1 MPPRRK
7 ASVGL
12 KDKDSA
18 EDETAGKETAG
29 PQKKGRGR
37 PGKDEA
43 SKLQDVNDK
52 KDGGDK
58 SQKTAT
64 EKVAKKRT
72 KKETDDS
79 ESDKPKK
86 KAKEEQDASKKE
98 KVAPEKTVIKKSDIK
113 HADLPSKR
121 YKIVSWNVTT
131 LRSLL
136 KKNPELLKK
145 LMEQESPDLICFQ
158 ETKLK
163 PEEHE
168 EYTELLNSLVP
179 GDHIP
184 LTTCDLTRRV
194 GYEAHFNSCTA
205 NKSYSGTLVLVRS
218 SKDKATTQKQT
229 KMDAF
234 LKGKDAK
241 ATKTE
246 GETACPP
253 LKVTFGLSTL
263 TKEDGE
269 IAAEVVQ
276 EGRTITIEFE
286 SFCVVATYVPNS
298 GEKLQRLGQWTKMW
312 DRKVVEYLKK
322 LEESGKPVIWCGD
335 LNVAHLDND
344 IWNIGAK
351 VEDSSAPGML
361 TVIFR
366 SISSSLRAQHRRSA
380 TRLARSSKRDMSIA
394 SDTCTERKR
403 EDGTAIG
410 AYEQGIVHGT
420 GGCDLITSL
429 LQSPCARRILY
440 PALLMRISMMTW
452 LPSTMRLSA
461 SPSPCKLSFR
471 MHQRE
476 LQRAR
481 CARNSEKWWD

>member
-179 GDHIP
+179 G
-184 LTTCDLTRRV
+184 
-194 GYEAHFNSCTA
+194 YEAHFNSCTA

-298 GEKLQRLGQWTKMW
+298 GEKLQRLDFRTKMW

-351 VEDSSAPGML
+351 HLVKSAGTTPEERDSFSKILEEGYVDCFRHLHGEEARGWYSYWSVRAGNRPWNRGLRLDYFVASKSLCSKDSVPRVVDANIHDDLVAIDHAAISL
-361 TVIFR
+361 T
-366 SISSSLRAQHRRSA
+366 
-380 TRLARSSKRDMSIA
+380 LA
-394 SDTCTERKR
+394 
-403 EDGTAIG
+403 
-410 AYEQGIVHGT
+410 
-420 GGCDLITSL
+420 L
-429 LQSPCARRILY
+429 
-440 PALLMRISMMTW
+440 
-452 LPSTMRLSA
+452 
-461 SPSPCKLSFR
+461 
-471 MHQRE
+471 
-476 LQRAR
+476 
-481 CARNSEKWWD
+481 